1 MTRRPIIFGNWKM
14 NKTPAEAKAFFD
26 GMAGY
31 VTGEEAAE
39 YGVGVPFVDLDV
51 AVRNAG
57 SLSVGAEN
65 CNELDSGAYTGEVSV
80 PMLKE
85 IGITYCI
92 IGHSER
98 RGETNCA
105 TYSL

>member
-51 AVRNAG
+51 AVVALVVETG
-57 SLSVGAEN
+57 AKHHASQGEQKYVCSHLSLS
-65 CNELDSGAYTGEVSV
+65 
-80 PMLKE
+80 
-85 IGITYCI
+85 I
-92 IGHSER
+92 
-98 RGETNCA
+98 
-105 TYSL
+105 